1 VVVSLNVCG
10 VQIQK
15 GADLTSA
22 ALPRRPLLDFEGT
35 VTGKDNIVASSVDLW
50 KWSRLWTKDCSIE
63 SWPPPHLH
71 GEEMNITKF
80 PFRSQES
87 PDTSLV
93 SSIRHSK

>member
-1 VVVSLNVCG
+1 MVVSLNVCG

-50 KWSRLWTKDCSIE
+50 KWSRL
-63 SWPPPHLH
+63 
-71 GEEMNITKF
+71 
-80 PFRSQES
+80 
-87 PDTSLV
+87 
-93 SSIRHSK
+93 